1 MRAKGTNGAQPPGP
15 PDRELWRRSQA
26 IETKLDEAQRFLDLA
41 AFADG
46 RLDDDDTARVA
57 ALIAHD
63 PDAAADVAAARA
75 LAGIA
80 TTSADERVFL
90 RAVALVDEPAG
101 GSGPSAQVIAFP
113 PRQRIVRPWYS
124 AATWS
129 GLAAAIV
136 CAGWLGFD
144 LGSGLSG
151 FASVGRAPDDQSAS
165 EFLDPAPLLL
175 RDFTD
180 SSQI

>member
-1 MRAKGTNGAQPPGP
+1 MEAKFDDA
-15 PDRELWRRSQA
+15 E
-26 IETKLDEAQRFLDLA
+26 RFLDLA

-57 ALIAHD
+57 ALIASE
-63 PDAAADVAAARA
+63 PEAAADVAAARA

-80 TTSADERVFL
+80 TTSIDERVFI
-90 RAVALVDEPAG
+90 RAAALVDEPV
-101 GSGPSAQVIAFP
+101 SEPGPSAQVIAFP
-113 PRQRIVRPWYS
+113 PRQRITRPWYS

-129 GLAAAIV
+129 GLAAAVV

-144 LGSGLSG
+144 LGSGLSS
-151 FASVGRAPDDQSAS
+151 FTSVSRAPDDQSAS
-165 EFLDPAPLLL
+165 EFFDPAPLLL

-180 SSQI
+180 NSQI